1 MFPRGRKLILGV
13 AGGISAYKSCD
24 LLRRLQDE
32 GFVVDVVPT
41 AASLNFIGKSTWE
54 ALSGRKVI
62 TDLWSNVETVPH
74 ISMAKE
80 NDLIVIAPTTADL
93 IAKLASGRADDLLT
107 NIVLASTA
115 IKFLVP
121 AMHPEMWV
129 NPATVENVEILKRRG
144 FIVIEPDEG
153 RMTGSDYG
161 IGRYPETSK
170 IISAIYSNTNLVS
183 DLKGYKIIVTAGGT
197 REPIDPVRFIGNRSS
212 GKQGFAIAAAA
223 AARGAQV
230 HLVAAN
236 TELPSIEGVVTT
248 HVETAEQM
256 TAVLEIEFPHS
267 NALIMSAAVA
277 DAKVKNYTDQK
288 IRKENLETLELENNT
303 DILNLISRNK
313 RNNQYIVGF
322 AAETTSDQVK
332 LEQKAVSKLISK
344 SLDLIYV
351 NDVSN
356 GAVFGSDNTSG
367 LIIDNNQNVIKVPEI
382 SKETLSEI
390 LLDQLAS
397 KLVLTNG

>member
-1 MFPRGRKLILGV
+1 
-13 AGGISAYKSCD
+13 
-24 LLRRLQDE
+24 
-32 GFVVDVVPT
+32 
-41 AASLNFIGKSTWE
+41 
-54 ALSGRKVI
+54 
-62 TDLWSNVETVPH
+62 
-74 ISMAKE
+74 
-80 NDLIVIAPTTADL
+80 
-93 IAKLASGRADDLLT
+93 
-107 NIVLASTA
+107 VLASTA

-121 AMHPEMWV
+121 AMHPEMWT
-129 NPATVENVEILKRRG
+129 NPATVENVEVLRRRG

-153 RMTGSDYG
+153 RMTGFDYG

-170 IISAIYSNTNLVS
+170 IISTIYANTNLVN

-236 TELPSIEGVVTT
+236 TELPSIEGVVMT

-256 TAVLEIEFPHS
+256 TAVLEMEFPHS
-267 NALIMSAAVA
+267 DALIMSAAVA

-288 IRKENLETLELENNT
+288 IRKENLETLELESNT
-303 DILNLISRNK
+303 DILNLISKSK
-313 RNNQYIVGF
+313 RNNQYVVGF

-332 LEQKAVSKLISK
+332 LEQNAVSKLISK

-356 GAVFGSDNTSG
+356 GSVFGSDNTSG
-367 LIIDNNQNVIKVPEI
+367 LIIDDKQKVIKVPEI

-397 KLVLTNG
+397 KLELTNG